1 MAMMVKA
8 KSAEE
13 LELMRQAGRIV
24 AAALEALRQR
34 AVAGITTLE
43 LDGVAETV
51 IRDLGGI
58 PSFKGYRGY
67 PASICA
73 SINEQV
79 VHGIPSKRA
88 LAEGDIVSLD
98 VGVIWQGYQ
107 GDAAI
112 TVAVEPV
119 SAPVRRLLE
128 VTQAAL
134 DAGIGA
140 SREGQRLGD
149 VSHAIEQVANA
160 AGLQVIRE
168 YGGHGIGKQMHEPPR
183 VPNWG
188 TQGQG
193 LPLRTGMTFALEP
206 MLTLGGYETRSLA
219 DHWTVVTADHSFAA
233 HYEHTIVVTERGGEI
248 LTRISASTLAT

>member
-1 MAMMVKA
+1 MAMMVRA

-13 LELMRQAGRIV
+13 LDLMRRAGRIV

-34 AVAGITTLE
+34 AVAGVTTQE
-43 LDGVAETV
+43 LDEVAETV

-67 PASICA
+67 PATICA
-73 SINEQV
+73 SVNEQV

-88 LAEGDIVSLD
+88 LVEGDIVSLD
-98 VGVIWQGYQ
+98 VGAIWQGYQ

-112 TVAVEPV
+112 TVAVEPIGE
-119 SAPVRRLLE
+119 PVRQLLE

-134 DAGIGA
+134 EAGINA
-140 SREGQRLGD
+140 AREGQRLGD
-149 VSHAIEQVANA
+149 VSHAIEQVASA

-183 VPNWG
+183 IPNWG
-188 TQGQG
+188 VPGQG
-193 LPLRTGMTFALEP
+193 LPLKAGMTFALEP
-206 MLTLGGYETRSLA
+206 MVTLGGYETRSLA
-219 DHWTVVTADHSFAA
+219 DHWTVVTADHSLAA
-233 HYEHTIVVTERGGEI
+233 HYEHTIVVTEQGGEI
-248 LTRISASTLAT
+248 LTRIPANF